1 MSAMVYVLRFSARG
15 RGEHIL
21 EKNLEVENKT
31 TYYIKN

>member
-15 RGEHIL
+15 GGIIL